1 MCVCVRVRHLERPFS
16 SIRHQE
22 QQPHWLSQA
31 RAPRTD
37 PGRVQGLAPTLF
49 FGNAVPGMQPTESK
63 VLLERPTVAGLES
76 SDERERPMAKELL
89 QGVRASNRAVLQP
102 EWPNRRRNTRAAY
115 RGPRTTRDQRQGH
128 DVSATWQPPGTK
140 RALRA
145 SRQGQHVPCMP
156 GTSQAPRADPTVE
169 SRNAGTRRAP
179 RAYPTIE
186 GRNVCAGG

>member
-1 MCVCVRVRHLERPFS
+1 MQATSNISHLGPSPSAPHRP
-16 SIRHQE
+16 
-22 QQPHWLSQA
+22 WA
-31 RAPRTD
+31 RTGAGPNT
-37 PGRVQGLAPTLF
+37 F

-140 RALRA
+140 RALLA